1 MLVMERILCFGG
13 TDGCEESPCR
23 NLLPIF
29 QKSFLEELVRRE
41 QLPKAFW
48 AGSGCLIGGGD
59 ILDDFVLQPEI
70 ADKHSWRLDGS
81 GTQANQRIMPFSR
94 DL

>member
-48 AGSGCLIGGGD
+48 AGSGCLIGGG
-59 ILDDFVLQPEI
+59 
-70 ADKHSWRLDGS
+70 GGG
-81 GTQANQRIMPFSR
+81 GTHCRGDSKVPSFIGYSR
-94 DL
+94 